1 MLSALCRLRSP
12 LFAAALLLAALTP
25 LFGQTPDQTGQWSTV
40 ENWPCV
46 QVSWPCNT
54 ELSVP
59 THAML
64 LPNGKVFYM
73 LSYGAGGR
81 PYLWDSAQGLNASPV
96 ATAQAPYNTFCA
108 GHSSL
113 ADGNLLITGGH
124 VCDYVGENRASIFN
138 WSTNTWQSLPNMND
152 KRWYPTNTT
161 LANGDVLVVSGT
173 TVDNKTFDK
182 IPQVFQASSKTWRTL
197 SSAVL
202 QQSLYPYMYLAP
214 NGKVFN
220 AGPNPDTRMLSTSGT
235 GAWSFVGNT
244 LYGKHRD
251 YGSSVMYRPGKVLI
265 VGGGGDWHS
274 GADPQPTNTAET
286 IDLTSTTP
294 AWKWAAPMN
303 FRRRQMNA
311 TLLPDGTVL
320 ATGGTSS
327 GGPNAFDDGTL
338 AVHAAEVWDPDANT
352 WKVLASNTVYRGYHS
367 FALLLPDATVLSAGG
382 QVAGCNAEIFSPPYL
397 FKGARPTI
405 STLSFSSVNYGQTQF
420 VPTPDA
426 TSISKVT
433 WLRLGSVTHAFNQD
447 QRFAQLSFTKVTGG
461 LNVVFP
467 SDANSSPPGYYMLF
481 LLNSLGVPSKAK
493 ILRIQPGSSGTC
505 PSPTADPQVV
515 ICTPADG
522 ATGLTSPVHVVANA
536 YSSKTVSTT
545 QIYLDGTKAVEVP
558 GNSIDQSVAMSAG
571 THRITVKGWLSGGAG
586 SFSKSISVTVG
597 GINCPA
603 PTADPQVVICT
614 PADGATGLPS
624 PVRVVAKA
632 NSSKSLSVT
641 QIYLDGVKVAEVP
654 GNSIDQSITM
664 SGTKH
669 RITVKGWFSDG
680 SGSFSTTINVTV
692 GG

>member
-1 MLSALCRLRSP
+1 MLSALSRPYSLVI
-12 LFAAALLLAALTP
+12 AALLLLASTAP
-25 LFGQTPDQTGQWSTV
+25 VIAQTPDQVGQWSPV

-54 ELSVP
+54 EVSVP

-73 LSYGAGGR
+73 LSYGAGSH
-81 PYLWDSAQGLNASPV
+81 PYLWDSNGGLNTSPV
-96 ATAQAPYNTFCA
+96 ATTQAPYNTFCA
-108 GHSSL
+108 GHSSM
-113 ADGNLLITGGH
+113 ADGNILITGGH

-138 WSTNTWQSLPNMND
+138 WSTNTWQSLPTMND

-220 AGPNPDTRMLSTSGT
+220 AGPNPDTRFLSTTGS

-244 LYGKHRD
+244 LYNKHRD
-251 YGSSVMYRPGKVLI
+251 YGSSVMYRPGQVMI
-265 VGGGGDWHS
+265 VGGGGDWHT

-286 IDLTSTTP
+286 IDLTSATP
-294 AWKWAAPMN
+294 TWKWAAPMN

-311 TLLPDGTVL
+311 TILPDGTVL

-327 GGPNAFDDGTL
+327 GGTNAFDDGTL
-338 AVHAAEVWDPDANT
+338 AVHAAEVWNPDANT
-352 WKVLASNTVYRGYHS
+352 WTVLASNTVYRGYHS
-367 FALLLPDATVLSAGG
+367 FALLLPDGTVLSAGG

-420 VPTPDA
+420 VPTPDSS
-426 TSISKVT
+426 SISKVT

-447 QRFAQLSFTKVTGG
+447 QRFTQLSFTKTTNG

-481 LLNSLGVPSKAK
+481 ILNSLGVPSKAK
-493 ILRIQPGSSGTC
+493 ILRIQPSTGVSC
-505 PSPTADPQVV
+505 PAQTADPQAV

-522 ATGLTSPVHVVANA
+522 ATGLTSPVRVVGKA
-536 YSSKTVSTT
+536 YSTKTVSTT
-545 QIYLDGTKAVEVP
+545 QIYLDGVKAAQVA
-558 GNSIDQSVAMSAG
+558 GNSIDQSIAMSAG
-571 THRITVKGWLSGGAG
+571 GHHIAVKGWFADGSG
-586 SFSKSISVTVG
+586 SFLKSISVTVG
-597 GINCPA
+597 GITCPA
-603 PTADPQVVICT
+603 QTTDPQVVICT
-614 PADGATGLPS
+614 PSDGATGLTS
-624 PVRVVAKA
+624 PVHVVGKA
-632 NSSKSLSVT
+632 YASKALSVT
-641 QIYLDGVKVAEVP
+641 QIYVDGAKVAEVP
-654 GNSIDQSITM
+654 GNSIDQSLTM
-664 SGTKH
+664 SAGTH
-669 RITVKGWFSDG
+669 RITVKAWYSDG
-680 SGSFSTTINVTV
+680 SGSFAKSINITV